1 QAAPAATRKAGE
13 EGREEPQPKAAKPE
27 VSPERRAPRAGER
40 PGPGRDRETLPQKPP
55 SSTSHGAEEQRKPGA
70 AKEVPGKESLGAPS
84 KPKSPEAGGAAA
96 KAQSPAAAPA
106 TAEKEE
112 KEKKPP
118 GSEAMEVGVEAHKRK
133 LESREEAPGSPE
145 KKPRVAEP
153 CQQHQQQQQQPQA
166 FRRQPFPGAGPAV
179 PRVPPLKVS
188 PAGTQPRPGLPQ
200 GSPRALNP

>member
-1 QAAPAATRKAGE
+1 
-13 EGREEPQPKAAKPE
+13 QPKAAKPSE
-27 VSPERRAPRAGER
+27 VCPEQRAPRAGER
-40 PGPGRDRETLPQKPP
+40 PGPGRERETLAQKPP
-55 SSTSHGAEEQRKPGA
+55 STTSHGAEEQRKPGV

-96 KAQSPAAAPA
+96 KAQSPAAA
-106 TAEKEE
+106 TAEKEKEKEEKE

-153 CQQHQQQQQQPQA
+153 CQQQQQQHQA
-166 FRRQPFPGAGPAV
+166 FRRQPFPGTGPAV

-188 PAGTQPRPGLPQ
+188 PARTEPQPGLPQ
-200 GSPRALNP
+200 GLPRGTEPQTVGSGGWKGPQSPA